1 MNPYFENFMR
11 WKLESEKYEPVE
23 DMEFVKDKDLNE
35 KLATLLS
42 NFWTLQW
49 KAISDAVEK
58 TSRQDKSG
66 QTMQG
71 LIDIETLLQNHV
83 QPQNYFQFNSEK

>member
-1 MNPYFENFMR
+1 
-11 WKLESEKYEPVE
+11 
-23 DMEFVKDKDLNE
+23 MEFVKDKDLNE

-58 TSRQDKSG
+58 TSRQGELSAG
-66 QTMQG
+66 
-71 LIDIETLLQNHV
+71 IA
-83 QPQNYFQFNSEK
+83 

>member
-1 MNPYFENFMR
+1 M
-11 WKLESEKYEPVE
+11 KLESEKYEPVE
-23 DMEFVKDKDLNE
+23 DMEFLKDKDLNE

-58 TSRQDKSG
+58 TSRQGEFSLK
-66 QTMQG
+66 
-71 LIDIETLLQNHV
+71 TLEIYL
-83 QPQNYFQFNSEK
+83 

>member
-1 MNPYFENFMR
+1 
-11 WKLESEKYEPVE
+11 
-23 DMEFVKDKDLNE
+23 MEFVKDKDLNE

-58 TSRQDKSG
+58 TSRQGEFSAGITKNLSVI
-66 QTMQG
+66 
-71 LIDIETLLQNHV
+71 LR
-83 QPQNYFQFNSEK
+83 